1 MSIGETL
8 AQARRWAALSV
19 QEVSQ
24 RTRIRET
31 LVRDIE
37 RDDYSGCGGDF
48 YTRGH
53 IRAIARV
60 VGADPEP
67 LIAEYDAAR
76 AASAASVE
84 DTVPQFTSIKVQ
96 GQPQRQPPPE
106 TREQFPPTVTRE
118 QFAPP
123 RPARP
128 EPRPQPPRE
137 PPAGE
142 PLRIRP
148 DRPDG
153 WQPSSQGP
161 APDTRQPVTPD
172 RPGGWPEPSRD
183 PAAGAPPRGTPDRAA
198 GPEPFRFTADDVPE
212 PAARD
217 RPAGRPPPRITG
229 DAPEPAAR
237 DRPGGRPPPRITGD
251 AAEPATRDQAGGRQ
265 PHRITGDAPEPATWD
280 QAGGRQPVRITGDAP
295 VEATPV
301 RAGGWQQRQEPPPPR
316 SPAAGAR
323 GQPRPISL
331 RVRQR
336 NGPVLFGL
344 ALLVA
349 LGFLGWYFVSGSG
362 NSPAGTAA
370 GSHPSAGASQPSQ
383 AAGGATS
390 GHSVVV
396 KLTAV
401 RASSVVFTTAG
412 GKYLFRATVAAGAS
426 KRWTFRHA
434 VTMRVA
440 NPGGVRL
447 LVDGKNPLTSHSAG
461 HPVTLNLSPGHPAT
475 VATPAGTP
483 TPAATRKPAVPL
495 TTSATLTPASAESFG
510 TSGPGQGDNQQLAPL
525 AIDGRPGTAWNT
537 DWYASA
543 HFGNL
548 YPGTGLMLDMGR
560 PVTITSAEISL
571 GSAPGASFQ
580 LRVGS
585 AATLAA
591 LTPVARAAHASGV
604 VRLRLSTP
612 AHGRYVLIWFTK
624 LPLTADGNFEAS
636 VYNVKLQ
643 GKT

>member
-8 AQARRWAALSV
+8 AQARRRAGLSV

-31 LVRDIE
+31 LVKDIE
-37 RDDYSGCGGDF
+37 RDDYSACGGDF

-67 LIAEYDAAR
+67 LIEQYDAAR
-76 AASAASVE
+76 AASAAAVE

-96 GQPQRQPPPE
+96 GQPQRQPPAEP
-106 TREQFPPTVTRE
+106 RERFPPTVTRE

-123 RPARP
+123 RPERP
-128 EPRPQPPRE
+128 QQRPQPARE
-137 PPAGE
+137 PPAGT

-153 WQPSSQGP
+153 WQPSRGP
-161 APDTRQPVTPD
+161 ADTPQPVTPD
-172 RPGGWPEPSRD
+172 RPGGWREPPRD
-183 PAAGAPPRGTPDRAA
+183 PAAGAPPRVTPDRAA
-198 GPEPFRFTADDVPE
+198 ERQPLRFAADDVVEEATRDRPGERQPFRIAADDVPAE
-212 PAARD
+212 A
-217 RPAGRPPPRITG
+217 TG
-229 DAPEPAAR
+229 DR
-237 DRPGGRPPPRITGD
+237 
-251 AAEPATRDQAGGRQ
+251 AG
-265 PHRITGDAPEPATWD
+265 I
-280 QAGGRQPVRITGDAP
+280 RQPVRISGDAP
-295 VEATPV
+295 NQATPV
-301 RAGGWQQRQEPPPPR
+301 RAGGWQQRQEPPQG
-316 SPAAGAR
+316 PAAGAR
-323 GQPRPISL
+323 HQPTPLSL

-336 NGPVLFGL
+336 NGPALFGL
-344 ALLVA
+344 VLLVT

-362 NSPAGTAA
+362 NSPAGTPAA
-370 GSHPSAGASQPSQ
+370 GSHPSAGASGP
-383 AAGGATS
+383 APAGGGATS
-390 GHSVVV
+390 GQPVVV

-412 GKYLFRATVAAGAS
+412 GKYLFRATIAAGAS

-447 LVDGKNPLTSHSAG
+447 LVDGKNPLTSHSAA

-475 VATPAGTP
+475 VANPAGTP

-495 TTSATLTPASAESFG
+495 STSATLTPASAASFG
-510 TSGPGQGDNQQLAPL
+510 VSGPGQGDNQQDAPL

-543 HFGNL
+543 RFGNL

-571 GSAPGASFQ
+571 GGAPGASFQ

-585 AATLAA
+585 APTLAG
-591 LTPVARAAHASGV
+591 LPPVARAAHASGM

-612 AHGRYVLIWFTK
+612 ARGRYVLIWFTK
-624 LPLTADGNFEAS
+624 LPLTANGNFEAS
-636 VYNVKLQ
+636 VYNVRLQ
-643 GKT
+643 GRT